1 MFLLGTVH
9 ELSKVSYGTT
19 FLSWRRKLFKNMA
32 ETNFVFTY
40 SEDLRV
46 MGNREVM
53 LSVKSFVIFIPWEYL
68 RVKSMYY
75 NALF

>member
-1 MFLLGTVH
+1 M
-9 ELSKVSYGTT
+9 
-19 FLSWRRKLFKNMA
+19 FKNMA

-46 MGNREVM
+46 MGNRELM

-68 RVKSMYY
+68 RVKSMHY